1 MKKRNRRRK
10 RREAESHLSNLALK
24 DATSISPPAPRS
36 FHVVWLS
43 NDSQRRC
50 LQNLFFCLVY
60 SSVHWFPGSSKEE
73 SSQMLLS
80 CNSGSMSSS
89 LPRSGVLVRLLLM
102 LLLGFWVLL
111 PLLYSGMNKATR
123 KDIRTIHAPN
133 KNGGPGMTAPWW
145 VWETNRD
152 EFG

>member
-10 RREAESHLSNLALK
+10 RREAEGRLSNLALK
-24 DATSISPPAPRS
+24 DATSVSPPAPWS

-43 NDSQRRC
+43 NDFQRRC
-50 LQNLFFCLVY
+50 LQNLLFYLAY

-80 CNSGSMSSS
+80 CNSGSMSSL
-89 LPRSGVLVRLLLM
+89 LPRSGVLVRLLLC
-102 LLLGFWVLL
+102 FWIPP

-152 EFG
+152 EEFG